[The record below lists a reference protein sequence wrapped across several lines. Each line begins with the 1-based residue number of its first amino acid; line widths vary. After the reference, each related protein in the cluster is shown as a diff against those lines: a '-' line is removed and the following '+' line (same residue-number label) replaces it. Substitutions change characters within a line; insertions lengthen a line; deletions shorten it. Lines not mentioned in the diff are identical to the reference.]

1 MNILEEIVQH
11 KKNEVALA
19 KATTA
24 IRELEQST
32 LFDRSTY
39 SLSNALRNK
48 AEVGIIAEIKR
59 TSPSTKA
66 LQENI
71 DVTTLSQAYLSAG
84 ASCLSVL
91 TDKKYFGGT
100 KEDLLAA
107 RAANTAPIL
116 RKDFIVDEYQLIE
129 AKSIGAD
136 CILLIAA
143 CLSPKETKSLAAT
156 AKSLGL
162 EILLEVHEA
171 SEINSHINQYIDNIG
186 INNRDLKTFTT
197 DIQTSIDLY
206 PNLPQELCK
215 ISESGISTA
224 EHIDKLASCGFDG
237 FLIGG
242 HFMKSGQPAETCK
255 NLIDNYKALQ
265 HES

>member
-1 MNILEEIVQH
+1 MNILEEIVHH
-11 KKNEVALA
+11 KKKEVALA

-24 IRELEQST
+24 ISELEKSP
-32 LFDRSTY
+32 LFERTTY
-39 SLSNALRNK
+39 SFSSALRNENK
-48 AEVGIIAEIKR
+48 VGIIAEIKR
-59 TSPSTKA
+59 TSPSTKS
-66 LQENI
+66 LQEQI
-71 DVTTLSQAYLSAG
+71 DVTALSQAYLSAG

-91 TDKKYFGGT
+91 TDHKYFGGT
-100 KEDLLAA
+100 KEDLLEA
-107 RAANTAPIL
+107 RAANTAPII
-116 RKDFIVDEYQLIE
+116 RKDFIIDEYQLVE

-136 CILLIAA
+136 CVLLIAA
-143 CLSPKETKSLAAT
+143 CLSPEETKTLAAT

-171 SEINSHINQYIDNIG
+171 SEINSHLNQYIDNIG

-224 EHIDKLASCGFDG
+224 DQLDHLITCGFDG

-242 HFMKSGQPAETCK
+242 HFMKSGNPSQTCK
-255 NLIDNYKALQ
+255 TLVDNYIALD
-265 HES
+265 ES